1 MSRQSSHT
9 LSLDCVP
16 HLTVKV
22 IVSGK
27 EQAARVRE
35 AERRD
40 STEDALVAVRNQFF
54 ISTEIKES
62 ARGIIRARRKGLAI
76 REESKEVC

>member
-1 MSRQSSHT
+1 MPRQSSHT

-16 HLTVKV
+16 HLTVEVV
-22 IVSGK
+22 IAGK

-40 STEDALVAVRNQFF
+40 SAENALVAVRNQFF
-54 ISTEIKES
+54 ISTEIEET
-62 ARGIIRARRKGLAI
+62 ARSIIRARGKGLSI
-76 REESKEVC
+76 REESK